1 VNNSAAEGRR
11 YGALKTFIWA
21 AVVAGAIFI
30 PFIIYNR
37 GYFLFLGDFNVQQIP
52 FYQLAHK
59 AVRSGEV
66 FWNWHTDLGVNFIG
80 SYSFYLL
87 FSPFF
92 WMTLPFPN
100 EMVPQLIGPLLI
112 LKTACAALTAYFYIK
127 RFVKDTDWAI
137 VGAMLYAFG

>member
-1 VNNSAAEGRR
+1 MNNSAAEGRR

-92 WMTLPFPN
+92 C
-100 EMVPQLIGPLLI
+100 
-112 LKTACAALTAYFYIK
+112 KTNSAS
-127 RFVKDTDWAI
+127 
-137 VGAMLYAFG
+137 